1 MITANDITVGFQN
14 VVLYYEFATED
25 IYYVSELKGKW
36 ARDILFLNGNHYL
49 SLSGSSDE
57 WLYQFEEDTRKVQK
71 VYDTKI
77 SYFSVSAAAENAE
90 YIAWLLGEH
99 TDYADRYI
107 GHLILKVRK
116 HLALRKSIVLL
127 TNIVR
132 DLTLNC
138 TWKIRLFVMKII

>member
-1 MITANDITVGFQN
+1 MKKRTKTKTQP
-14 VVLYYEFATED
+14 VVIRNY
-25 IYYVSELKGKW
+25 
-36 ARDILFLNGNHYL
+36 RDTLFL
-49 SLSGSSDE
+49 SLIHIYE

-107 GHLILKVRK
+107 GHLILKDK
-116 HLALRKSIVLL
+116 KTS
-127 TNIVR
+127 
-132 DLTLNC
+132 C
-138 TWKIRLFVMKII
+138 